1 MAVGTDKILAE
12 SRSCARHVTTLVD
25 AFTAAPGKARQ
36 GKAQETCNPHVN
48 QAHGLIQPR
57 CLECYLPAQ
66 FLAILKIEHVRHT
79 LKPQLSSSIS
89 AAVSCLSQTAACTL
103 PPGPGSLS
111 GKGWRAMAGKDRHLS

>member
-1 MAVGTDKILAE
+1 MAVGTDKSLAQ

-25 AFTAAPGKARQ
+25 AFTAAPVKARQ
-36 GKAQETCNPHVN
+36 GTGNMHSSHVN

-79 LKPQLSSSIS
+79 LKPRLSSSIS
-89 AAVSCLSQTAACTL
+89 AAASCLSQTAACTL
-103 PPGPGSLS
+103 PPGLGSLS
-111 GKGWRAMAGKDRHLS
+111 GKGWRARAGKDRHLS